1 MFKNEPLTDFSN
13 QKNIDA
19 VLSALETFEV
29 KRISPPGIISAPI
42 INGKEIKTSQ
52 TEQSLDPSDQRISI
66 GTVHYSDISH
76 AETALSVARA
86 FHSTWDATP
95 VKTRAEIL
103 RKTAKIIRDNKHD
116 WNALI
121 IREAGKTFGEADG
134 ETAEAIDFCEYYAEE
149 AEKMTAF
156 LTMEIPGEENTYFY
170 QSRGV
175 AVVIS
180 PWNFPFAI
188 SLGMVVAS
196 LVTGNTVIFKPSE
209 QTSIIGSELIK
220 LLYEAGIPHQA
231 LHFLPGIGETLGAH
245 LVKSKDVDLICF
257 TGSKDVGLWIIKEA
271 GETKPGQAN
280 VKKVIAEMG
289 GKNAIIIDEN
299 IDHDSAVKGV
309 LASAFGFAGQKCS
322 ACSRL
327 IIVGNQYESFLQK
340 LSAACLSLIGGK
352 AFLPASYI
360 SPVIDRES
368 QTRLFK
374 KIEEAKKDV
383 KVLCEGEKL
392 SEEICYVPPVI
403 FRDTP
408 KDHFLM
414 KDELFGPVIAAT
426 NVSSFDEALNVAND
440 TNYALTGGL
449 YSIDETHLERAKR
462 EYKVGNLYL
471 NRKITGAFVKRQPF
485 GGFKMSGVGSKA
497 GGKDYLLQFVE
508 PRTVSMAV

>member
-1 MFKNEPLTDFSN
+1 MFKNEPLTDFAVQN
-13 QKNIDA
+13 NIDE
-19 VLSALETFEV
+19 VLTSLERFEK
-29 KRISPPGIISAPI
+29 KRASGLQCFPI
-42 INGKEIKTSQ
+42 INGETIKTD
-52 TEQSLDPSDQRISI
+52 TIEQSLDPSDQNTAI
-66 GTVHYSDISH
+66 GSVHFADIKH
-76 AETALSVARA
+76 AEKALSAARA
-86 FHSTWDATP
+86 YHEQWD
-95 VKTRAEIL
+95 KTETNKRAQCL
-103 RKTAKIIRDNKHD
+103 RKAASLIRSRKHD

-121 IREAGKTFGEADG
+121 IREAGKTFIEADA

-149 AEKMTAF
+149 AEKMTPF
-156 LTMEIPGEENTYFY
+156 LTMEIPGERNTYFY

-209 QTSIIGSELIK
+209 QTSIIGAELIQ
-220 LLYEAGIPHQA
+220 LLYESGVPQQA
-231 LHFLPGIGETLGAH
+231 LHFLPGQGEIVGAH
-245 LVKSKDVDLICF
+245 LVRSNQTDLICF

-271 GETKPGQAN
+271 GNTEKHQGN

-299 IDHDSAVKGV
+299 VDHEVALKGV

-327 IIVGNQYESFLQK
+327 IIVGKQYEGFLKK
-340 LSAACLSLIGGK
+340 LSEACLSLIGGK
-352 AFLPASYI
+352 SSSPETYL

-368 QTRLFK
+368 QARLFK
-374 KIEEAKKDV
+374 RIDEAKTSI

-392 SEEICYVPPVI
+392 SDEICYVPPVI
-403 FRDTP
+403 FRDVP
-408 KDHFLM
+408 HDHFLM
-414 KDELFGPVIAAT
+414 KQELFGPVLAAI
-426 NVSSFDEALNVAND
+426 NVGSFEEALSIAND
-440 TNYALTGGL
+440 TPYALTGGV
-449 YSIDETHLERAKR
+449 YSNNTQNLDRAR
-462 EYKVGNLYL
+462 RDFNVGNLYI

-508 PRTVSMAV
+508 PRTVTEAL